1 MKISRIEERLR
12 IISFKH
18 FPYSNVIGV
27 SRSILALGTLL
38 TLLFNSSAVLVQR
51 NIEGIPF
58 NPMLDPTEKL
68 NQFNFF
74 LLFGVEYFDLMKLVA
89 ILILLLVISGFYI
102 GISSILHW
110 WISISFFFCSS
121 VIDGGDQ
128 IAAVLSF
135 FLIPLC
141 LTDTR
146 KNHWVTIKPFI
157 SSKNLVGIFSVFLI
171 RLQVAFIY
179 LHAAVGKFEV
189 EEWMNGTALYY
200 WLNHSFFGSSDYLI
214 PWINTILKHDWL
226 VTMSTYGVLVF
237 ELALFLAL
245 TASKRYRKTLLPL
258 AIAFHFLIIIFHGI
272 FSFFFSIVAG
282 LIIYLHSVN
291 EPFQLKRY
299 ALLKN

>member
-1 MKISRIEERLR
+1 MRISRIEERLR
-12 IISFKH
+12 SITYNH
-18 FPYSNVIGV
+18 FPYSNVVGV
-27 SRSILALGTLL
+27 SRSLLALGTLL
-38 TLLFNSSAVLVQR
+38 TLLFNSSATLIQR
-51 NIEGIPF
+51 NIEGTPF
-58 NPMLDPTEKL
+58 NPMLDPAEKI

-74 LLFGVEYFDLMKLVA
+74 LLLGVEYFDLMRIAA
-89 ILILLLVISGFYI
+89 ILILMLVISGYYI
-102 GISSILHW
+102 KISCLLHW
-110 WISISFFFCSS
+110 WISISFFFSSS

-141 LTDTR
+141 LTDKR
-146 KNHWVTIKPFI
+146 KNHWENIEPYI
-157 SSKNLVGIFSVFLI
+157 SSKNLFGIFSVFLI

-200 WLNHSFFGSSDYLI
+200 WLNHSFFGSSDHLL
-214 PWINTILKHDWL
+214 PWINTILRYDWI
-226 VTMSTYGVLVF
+226 VTMSTYGVLAF

-245 TASKRYRKTLLPL
+245 AASKRYRKTLLPW

-282 LIIYLHSVN
+282 LIIYLYPTN
-291 EPFQLKRY
+291 EPLQLKGY
-299 ALLKN
+299 AFVKS